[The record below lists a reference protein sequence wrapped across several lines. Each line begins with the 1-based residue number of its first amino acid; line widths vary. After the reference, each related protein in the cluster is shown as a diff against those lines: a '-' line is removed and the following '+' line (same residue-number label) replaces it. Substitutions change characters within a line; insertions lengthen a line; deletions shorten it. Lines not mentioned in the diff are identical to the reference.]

1 MCYNRIMAQTIKVS
15 GIVLK
20 SSKHTIE
27 AARLLEIFSPEMGK
41 FSAVIRGVEKPKA
54 KLAVASQPFCFGEFM
69 LAERGGY
76 YTVTD
81 CYVYDSFFNLAYN
94 LDGYVLGCAM
104 LEATSKIVQ
113 AGQEN
118 LELFKL
124 LLNSLKVI
132 VYENAEPTAV
142 MIKYLMELLN
152 QSGFGFDVLHCDK
165 CGKNVVNEKNYAL
178 IYEGSGAV
186 CASHINKDCVDLSAA
201 EMGVFKN
208 IASNEIN
215 HISGLKFASREAL
228 TSCLKLM
235 LKQFYYRTG
244 EKLISLD
251 KYF

>member
-1 MCYNRIMAQTIKVS
+1 MAETIKTT

-69 LAERGGY
+69 LAEKKGF

-104 LEATSKIVQ
+104 LEATSKVAQ
-113 AGQEN
+113 SGQEN

-124 LLNSLKVI
+124 ILNSLKVI

-142 MIKYLMELLN
+142 MIKFLMELLN
-152 QSGFGFDVLHCDK
+152 SSGFGFDIIHCQV
-165 CGKNVVNEKNYAL
+165 CGKNISNDKTCGL
-178 IYEGSGAV
+178 IYEGTGAV
-186 CASHINKDCVDLSAA
+186 CEKDAHRIDNVSLTSA
-201 EMGVFKN
+201 EWGVLKN
-208 IASNEIN
+208 IANNELN
-215 HISGLKFASREAL
+215 HIAGLKFASREAL
-228 TSCLKLM
+228 TDCLKLM
-235 LKQFYYRTG
+235 LKQFYFRTG
-244 EKLISLD
+244 EKLASLD

>member
-1 MCYNRIMAQTIKVS
+1 MAETIKTT

-54 KLAVASQPFCFGEFM
+54 KLAVASQPFCFGEFVF
-69 LAERGGY
+69 AERNGY

-104 LEATSKIVQ
+104 LEATSKVVQ
-113 AGQEN
+113 MGQEN
-118 LELFKL
+118 LEHFKL

-142 MIKYLMELLN
+142 MIKFLMELLN
-152 QSGFGFDVLHCDK
+152 SAGFGLDVIHCHL
-165 CGKNVVNEKNYAL
+165 CGKNISNDKTCGL
-178 IYEGSGAV
+178 IYEGTGAV
-186 CASHINKDCVDLSAA
+186 CSSCGNKIDNVNLTSA
-201 EMGVFKN
+201 EWGVLKN
-208 IASNEIN
+208 IANNEIN
-215 HISGLKFASREAL
+215 HISGLKFSSREAL
-228 TSCLKLM
+228 TDSLKLM
-235 LKQFYYRTG
+235 LKQFYFRTN
-244 EKLISLD
+244 EKLTCLD

>member
-1 MCYNRIMAQTIKVS
+1 MAETIKTT

-54 KLAVASQPFCFGEFM
+54 KLAVASQPFCFGEFV
-69 LAERGGY
+69 LAERNGY

-94 LDGYVLGCAM
+94 LDGYVLGCSM
-104 LEATSKIVQ
+104 LEATSKVVQ
-113 AGQEN
+113 MGQEN
-118 LELFKL
+118 LEHFKL
-124 LLNSLKVI
+124 LLNALKII

-142 MIKYLMELLN
+142 MVKFLMEVLN
-152 QSGFGFDVLHCDK
+152 SSGFGLDVIHCHL
-165 CGKNVVNEKNYAL
+165 CGKNISNDKTCGL
-178 IYEGSGAV
+178 IYEGTGAV
-186 CASHINKDCVDLSAA
+186 CETCGHKIDNIGLTSA
-201 EMGVFKN
+201 EWGVLKN
-208 IASNEIN
+208 IANNEIN

-228 TSCLKLM
+228 TDMLKLM
-235 LKQFYYRTG
+235 LKQFFYRTN
-244 EKLISLD
+244 EKLTSLD